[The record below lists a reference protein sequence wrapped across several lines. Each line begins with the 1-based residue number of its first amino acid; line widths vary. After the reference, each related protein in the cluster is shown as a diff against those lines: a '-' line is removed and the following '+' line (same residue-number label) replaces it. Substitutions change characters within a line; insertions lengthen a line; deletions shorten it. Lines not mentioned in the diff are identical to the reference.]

1 MKKQITQ
8 LLCGALL
15 CAAAVASQAAIVS
28 VDMVPGGGIDAARL
42 VAPMDGF
49 DVDIVVEDAL
59 DLAAFQFELSF
70 DPALVSATL
79 PVLSGG
85 LFGGLFGGLTLELSN
100 AAAGAVIT
108 FSEVSLDVAGID
120 VVGATRLGS
129 IHFTSL
135 AEGTSAFALSN
146 VLLSDSIGSS
156 LATQTNDGA
165 LTSRAPV
172 LGVSAP
178 ETLSL
183 AMLGL
188 LALSV
193 ARKRRM

>member
-8 LLCGALL
+8 WLSGALL
-15 CAAAVASQAAIVS
+15 CAAAVGSQAAIVS
-28 VDMVPGGGIDAARL
+28 VDMVPGGGIDASRI

-49 DVDIVVEDAL
+49 DIDIVVEDAL
-59 DLAAFQFELSF
+59 DLAGFQFDLSF
-70 DPALVSATL
+70 DPALVSATF
-79 PVLSGG
+79 PVAPVVSGG
-85 LFGGLFGGLTLELSN
+85 LFGGFTLEVSN
-100 AAAGAVIT
+100 TLLGAVIT
-108 FSEVSLDVAGID
+108 FSESSLDVAGID

-146 VLLSDSIGSS
+146 VLLSDAIGNS
-156 LATQTNDGA
+156 LAFQTSDGT

-172 LGVSAP
+172 LGVAAP

-183 AMLGL
+183 AILGL
-188 LALSV
+188 LAMWV
-193 ARKRRM
+193 ARKRRV